1 MHDFVATHAP
11 CGLVEL
17 DPAGGIVDA
26 NVTFLRWAGR
36 ELDEVM
42 GSRLQN
48 LLEDGTTAETE
59 AREATDQTTG
69 PAGTRSVTVKLLH
82 ADGTSLP
89 VLISWD
95 RQGDRILAALF
106 DATRREEFETHIVQ
120 AHSLVERQHRRLNL
134 LLRSAVAFA
143 DAMEPEILARELA
156 DVARDAYS
164 ATTSTVFL
172 VDESAHV
179 SLAVGSFPF
188 QADAQ
193 GEVLSDQAMGLRS
206 VVTFEDIARSTALA
220 PATTEALTSAGV
232 RGMLVAPIAHED
244 RQLGILAVFF
254 DHVRAFDLE
263 AVPLAEALTRQAG
276 QVIARIELQNEL
288 QRAAMLDDIT
298 GLPNRRLFEEQV
310 QRFASGDDLV
320 GVAFIDLDG
329 FKAVNDTLGHEVG
342 DAVLREVA
350 RRIQLVVR
358 EQDAVARFG
367 GDEFVAVLKVH
378 DRAAAHAI
386 AERIRQAVAE
396 SYDLP
401 KGLTISASIGLAV
414 GDVHPDPHV
423 TDRLVRIADQA
434 MYRAKNEGG
443 NRVVGAGV

>member
-1 MHDFVATHAP
+1 
-11 CGLVEL
+11 
-17 DPAGGIVDA
+17 
-26 NVTFLRWAGR
+26 
-36 ELDEVM
+36 
-42 GSRLQN
+42 
-48 LLEDGTTAETE
+48 
-59 AREATDQTTG
+59 
-69 PAGTRSVTVKLLH
+69 
-82 ADGTSLP
+82 
-89 VLISWD
+89 
-95 RQGDRILAALF
+95 
-106 DATRREEFETHIVQ
+106 
-120 AHSLVERQHRRLNL
+120 
-134 LLRSAVAFA
+134 
-143 DAMEPEILARELA
+143 LA
-156 DVARDAYS
+156 DVACDAYS

-179 SLAVGSFPF
+179 SLAVGTFPF

-193 GEVLSDQAMGLRS
+193 GQVLSDEAMGLRS
-206 VVTFEDIARSTALA
+206 VVTFEDITRSTALA
-220 PATTEALTSAGV
+220 PATTEALASAGV
-232 RGMLVAPIAHED
+232 RGMLVAPIAHEN

-254 DHVRAFDLE
+254 DHVRVFDLE

-350 RRIQLVVR
+350 QRIQLVVR

-367 GDEFVAVLKVH
+367 GDEFVAVLKVP

-401 KGLTISASIGLAV
+401 EGLMISASIGLAV

-423 TDRLVRIADQA
+423 TDQLVRIADQA